1 MNIRTILKRIPH
13 DDLLELIMRLIQ
25 SNKKAQE
32 KALHFLENKGYL
44 NDEELAQKHYNEYR
58 EKFAEAIDIISEFN
72 MYGGGPEDDEDR
84 AYENME
90 QVLSLL
96 EEGKLPDECREEMI
110 HELME
115 QYLEGNS
122 GFDDAIWDWIE
133 RIACEEA
140 HWRLVLSY
148 LKQSNSK
155 YDQSL
160 MLDIYRHKLGNEETY
175 EQMRIQ
181 QLTYGSDYLDYAQ
194 FLEQKGE
201 KKKALEIAEKGLR
214 EGEGFL
220 GALYEYVFEQ
230 YEQMGEKEK
239 ALQLLK
245 QQFQHRPSYE
255 LYKKAIA
262 YAAPSVKEAVK
273 EELYALLTRQ
283 SFYSYVK
290 AEIDYNEG
298 NSKELLQYVT
308 KTASFPFYSDPS
320 KYERYLNEHHPL
332 EMITYYKQKA
342 EQLIGQRKRSA
353 YRRAIVYI
361 EEIRH
366 VYIDILGQ
374 PDKWK
379 AYFNSV
385 IAPYQQRLPAFLDE
399 WKKRGGE

>member
-1 MNIRTILKRIPH
+1 VNIRTVLKRIPH
-13 DDLLELIMRLIQ
+13 DDLLDLVLRLIQ

-72 MYGGGPEDDEDR
+72 MYGGGPEEDEDR

-96 EEGKLPDECREEMI
+96 EDGKLPDECREEMI

-122 GFDDAIWDWIE
+122 GFDDAIWGWIE
-133 RIACEEA
+133 RIAIKEK
-140 HWRLVLSY
+140 HWRFVLSY
-148 LKQSNSK
+148 LEQSNSE

-160 MLDIYRHKLGNEETY
+160 MLDIYRYKLNDEETY

-220 GALYEYVFEQ
+220 GSLYEYVFERFD
-230 YEQMGEKEK
+230 QMGEKEK

-245 QQFQHRPSYE
+245 QKFQHRPSYE
-255 LYKKAIA
+255 LYNKALA
-262 YAAPSVKEAVK
+262 YADQSEKESVR
-273 EELYALLTRQ
+273 EELY
-283 SFYSYVK
+283 SFINQPRYSTIK
-290 AEIDYNEG
+290 AEIDYYEG
-298 NSKELLQYVT
+298 NSKELLHFVT
-308 KTASFPFYSDPS
+308 KSVSYAIYTRHTM
-320 KYERYLNEHHPL
+320 YEHYLNERHPL
-332 EMITYYKQKA
+332 EMITYYKEKTEAVISQKN
-342 EQLIGQRKRSA
+342 RKA
-353 YRRAIVYI
+353 YRHAIEYI

-374 PDKWK
+374 PEEWETYY
-379 AYFNSV
+379 ARV
-385 IAPYQQRLPAFLDE
+385 IVPYQNRLPAFLDE
-399 WKKRGGE
+399 WNKRNGK

>member
-96 EEGKLPDECREEMI
+96 EEGKLPDEFREEMI

-148 LKQSNSK
+148 LEQSNSR

-160 MLDIYRHKLGNEETY
+160 MLDIYRHKLGDEETY

-181 QLTYGSDYLDYAQ
+181 QLTYGSDYLYTCT
-194 FLEQKGE
+194 
-201 KKKALEIAEKGLR
+201 
-214 EGEGFL
+214 
-220 GALYEYVFEQ
+220 
-230 YEQMGEKEK
+230 
-239 ALQLLK
+239 LK
-245 QQFQHRPSYE
+245 P
-255 LYKKAIA
+255 
-262 YAAPSVKEAVK
+262 
-273 EELYALLTRQ
+273 
-283 SFYSYVK
+283 
-290 AEIDYNEG
+290 
-298 NSKELLQYVT
+298 
-308 KTASFPFYSDPS
+308 
-320 KYERYLNEHHPL
+320 
-332 EMITYYKQKA
+332 
-342 EQLIGQRKRSA
+342 
-353 YRRAIVYI
+353 
-361 EEIRH
+361 
-366 VYIDILGQ
+366 
-374 PDKWK
+374 
-379 AYFNSV
+379 
-385 IAPYQQRLPAFLDE
+385 
-399 WKKRGGE
+399 